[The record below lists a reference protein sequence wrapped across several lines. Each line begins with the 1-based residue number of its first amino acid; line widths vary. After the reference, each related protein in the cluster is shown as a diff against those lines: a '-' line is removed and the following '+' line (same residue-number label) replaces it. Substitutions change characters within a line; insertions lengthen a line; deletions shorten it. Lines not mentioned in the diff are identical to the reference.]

1 MFSDKKQ
8 QKPITERLAQLE
20 REGLLNA
27 RLDEIGRDLT
37 HAAQMS
43 EEETASAVSS
53 PFLYTRISARISS
66 QGREATERNGWR
78 AMLLTAWRPLAAM
91 ALTAIIAATLFLFS
105 ALSGTPGTVPLTGED
120 DSLTTGEP
128 RFDRIVFTG
137 GEAMSNDEVL
147 ATIMNETEVQR

>member
-8 QKPITERLAQLE
+8 QKLTERLAQLE
-20 REGLLNA
+20 RDGLLDA

-37 HAAQMS
+37 HAARMN
-43 EEETASAVSS
+43 EDEIADAVSS
-53 PFLYTRISARISS
+53 PFLYTRVRARISS
-66 QGREATERNGWR
+66 QGREAGERNGWR

-91 ALTAIIAATLFLFS
+91 ALTAIIAAALFLFS
-105 ALSGTPGTVPLTGED
+105 ALSGTVVPSTGED

-137 GEAMSNDEVL
+137 GGEAMSNDEVL

>member
-8 QKPITERLAQLE
+8 QKLTERLAQLE
-20 REGLLNA
+20 REGLLDA

-43 EEETASAVSS
+43 EEETAAAVSS

-66 QGREATERNGWR
+66 QEREAGERNGWR

-91 ALTAIIAATLFLFS
+91 ALTAIIAAALFLFS
-105 ALSGTPGTVPLTGED
+105 AMSGTSGVVLSTGED
-120 DSLTTGEP
+120 DSLATGEP

-147 ATIMNETEVQR
+147 ATIMNETEVPR